1 MASFTGYSL
10 PGFRFLS
17 SFAKKNFCFDF
28 HTKGGCKMLMLTA
41 VMASSM
47 LLLTLLTN
55 ITKLALMLIQVLKLM
70 VGSALRMMETAMA
83 SIRKSLLVLILI
95 LTAMVDVP

>member
-1 MASFTGYSL
+1 
-10 PGFRFLS
+10 
-17 SFAKKNFCFDF
+17 
-28 HTKGGCKMLMLTA
+28 MLMLTA

-55 ITKLALMLIQVLKLM
+55 ITKPALILIQMLKLM
-70 VGSALRMMETAMA
+70 VCSALRMMETAMA

>member
-1 MASFTGYSL
+1 
-10 PGFRFLS
+10 
-17 SFAKKNFCFDF
+17 
-28 HTKGGCKMLMLTA
+28 MLMLTA

-55 ITKLALMLIQVLKLM
+55 ITKLALMLVQVLKLM

>member
-1 MASFTGYSL
+1 
-10 PGFRFLS
+10 
-17 SFAKKNFCFDF
+17 
-28 HTKGGCKMLMLTA
+28 MLMLTA

-55 ITKLALMLIQVLKLM
+55 ITKLALMLIQVLKL
-70 VGSALRMMETAMA
+70 RMMETAMA